1 MHNMGINRLKLN
13 LVISSI
19 LLLPSAATV
28 SQETQDSVTGM
39 CINANKSQEICDC
52 ATVAVRQQIGDA
64 AFVIYERVGTVYL
77 AGMAKGQGRSDAWME
92 AIASQNLEL
101 KTSNGY
107 GKAHRDAITGCEP

>member
-1 MHNMGINRLKLN
+1 MS

-52 ATVAVRQQIGDA
+52 ATVAVRQKIGDE
-64 AFVIYERVGTVYL
+64 AFVIYERVGTIYL
-77 AGMAKGQGRSDAWME
+77 AGMAQGQGRSDAWME
-92 AIASQNLEL
+92 AIASQNLAL
-101 KTSNGY
+101 KISNGY
-107 GKAHRDAITGCEP
+107 GKAHREAMNGCEP